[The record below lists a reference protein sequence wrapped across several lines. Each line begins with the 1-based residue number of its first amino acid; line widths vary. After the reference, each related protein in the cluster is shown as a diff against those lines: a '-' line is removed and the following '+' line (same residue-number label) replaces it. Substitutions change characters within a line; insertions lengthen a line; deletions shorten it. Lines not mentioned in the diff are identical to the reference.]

1 MESAVSELVFVLE
14 MIGTIAFTI
23 SGALTGI
30 RKRMDLLGVI
40 ILGVVTAVGGGIMRD
55 ILLGIF
61 PPKAFLDGTYLAVS
75 VLSSTIIFFYI
86 YLRLKGYR
94 HLSETKF
101 THVVTIA
108 DAIGLGIFSVVGVK
122 SVFDAGFAYN
132 LFIPVFL
139 GAMTGVGG
147 GLLRDILAGD
157 RPYIFV
163 KHIYACASI
172 AGAILCALLWKPAG
186 EAVSMLSGFLLVVLV
201 RFIAIRYKLN
211 LPHINDME
219 R

>member
-1 MESAVSELVFVLE
+1 MSELVFILE
-14 MIGTIAFTI
+14 IIGTVAFTI

-30 RKRMDLLGVI
+30 RKKMDLLGVI
-40 ILGVVTAVGGGIMRD
+40 ILGMVTAVGGGTMRD
-55 ILLGIF
+55 IMLGIF
-61 PPKAFLDGTYLAVS
+61 PPKAFINGSYIAVS
-75 VLSSTIIFFYI
+75 VLTSTLIFFYLYFKI
-86 YLRLKGYR
+86 KGYR
-94 HLSETKF
+94 HVSETKF
-101 THVVTIA
+101 THAVTVA

-122 SVFDAGFAYN
+122 AVFDAGLAYN

-163 KHIYACASI
+163 KHIYACASL
-172 AGAILCALLWKPAG
+172 AGALLCAILWNTVG
-186 EAVSMLSGFLLVVLV
+186 EATSMILGFLLVVLV

-211 LPHINDME
+211 LPHINSMYK
-219 R
+219 